1 MQHIK
6 TSISLPSPALAD
18 FFSNYSALRRNL
30 PQLLKTMHRQQ
41 PTRNRLRQYNRQ
53 HGETERV
60 NVYWTM
66 DEYNALHGVAAAIRV
81 SVSFLVYQML
91 QLLLQ
96 GKTFEPVFSNY
107 SFRIKAWTASRMHT
121 EEAIT
126 FSTVFSPSH
135 AKPHPRTKPRRFQSR

>member
-6 TSISLPSPALAD
+6 TSISLPTPALAV

-53 HGETERV
+53 GCETARV

-96 GKTFEPVFSNY
+96 GITFEQVFSKY
-107 SFRIKAWTASRMHT
+107 SFRIKTWAASQMHV
-121 EEAIT
+121 EEAVT
-126 FSTVFSPSH
+126 FSRVFSPSPG
-135 AKPHPRTKPRRFQSR
+135 KSHPRTKPRRFQSR